1 MFVSSFTHH
10 LELMEAAIFPPA
22 ILINTAYS
30 VVPKIYISFQKLN
43 TFSLQN
49 KQKNCGSRSPQRDV
63 IHKLSLCECQKQHG
77 RRVLF
82 LDGNAV
88 SEVQYA
94 FWLKCR

>member
-49 KQKNCGSRSPQRDV
+49 KQKTV
-63 IHKLSLCECQKQHG
+63 
-77 RRVLF
+77 
-82 LDGNAV
+82 
-88 SEVQYA
+88 VQGHPSVTSFTSCHSANVKNNMAGVFY
-94 FWLKCR
+94 F